1 MGSMI
6 SSIKRG
12 LESVSRFKR
21 TVTEM
26 RQNLSDVQ
34 HCTRDIVRMVNN
46 LHTISFEVKETVS
59 QCSMEIHRT
68 LCEQIYK
75 QFSDEDIENLS
86 HIVFYDECISKLNEM
101 QKIDGT
107 ISSGDFLA
115 HLFYETIARIREYEE
130 HWREDKTKF
139 ELLLGLEKY
148 LDESLRF
155 RIDTF
160 TSFDENTTMESNL
173 DSTYKAVEKSYS
185 AEFEEQCDIEVKDE
199 EWIPMNLLEN
209 KKSFSYRPKMAK
221 ERQQCRQRK
230 GVRIWKLKQKQLQ
243 NAAKKMKNLEVFCDL
258 LKHQNELHS
267 RLNDHLAK
275 QKGKMLDPVKSVFI
289 KRIIEGGDI
298 FQVENEK
305 YSPCMAK
312 FNAALEK
319 IIKKGDLRNLN
330 LKLNIKYDV
339 NMKELV
345 PVIENATLKIEN
357 MKEDIVSN
365 IDSVRAALLIDIKA
379 MQNDH
384 EPEMPDRRESLAIIP
399 FQETLNLVK
408 DKSADKLESN
418 VEEFVIKS
426 GLAEKIRKE
435 NLLKFA
441 QIPLSERE
449 TKRMIRKVIQQKA
462 SQREIEYAGFFF
474 NLLATTIRENIANGD
489 CTKEDALFIIL
500 DALQRNLNFE
510 RSSFLESEKDTFVAS
525 NEALVKF
532 KDLVTNIMASN
543 ELPGFILHKVL
554 NQEEISSALVNKAL
568 ALFIQEAFGREKSVP
583 LQMAW
588 KYLPKKRL
596 SPEFFVELERLLSQN
611 AKSEQVAVAINI
623 IKELVKIKEN
633 RVTIMELLGPQY

>member
-6 SSIKRG
+6 SSIKKG
-12 LESVSRFKR
+12 LESILRFKR
-21 TVTEM
+21 TVSEM
-26 RQNLSDVQ
+26 RQNLSDLQ

-46 LHTISFEVKETVS
+46 LHTISFEVKETVN
-59 QCSMEIHRT
+59 QCSMEIQRT
-68 LCEQIYK
+68 LCEQIY
-75 QFSDEDIENLS
+75 QQLSDEDVEKLS
-86 HIVFYDECISKLNEM
+86 HIVFYDEFISKLNEM
-101 QKIDGT
+101 QKIDGM

-115 HLFYETIARIREYEE
+115 HLFHDTIARIREYEE
-130 HWREDKTKF
+130 HWREDETKF
-139 ELLLGLEKY
+139 ALLVELEKY

-160 TSFDENTTMESNL
+160 TSFDENTTMESTL
-173 DSTYKAVEKSYS
+173 DGTYKTVEKSCS
-185 AEFEEQCDIEVKDE
+185 ADFEEQGDIEVKDE

-209 KKSFSYRPKMAK
+209 KKSLSCRPKMAK
-221 ERQQCRQRK
+221 SERGRQRY

-275 QKGKMLDPVKSVFI
+275 QKGMMLDPVRSVFVR
-289 KRIIEGGDI
+289 RIIEGGDI

-319 IIKKGDLRNLN
+319 IIKRGDLRNLN

-339 NMKELV
+339 NMKELL

-365 IDSVRAALLIDIKA
+365 IDNVRTALLVDIKA

-384 EPEMPDRRESLAIIP
+384 EADLQDRRESLAIIP

-408 DKSADKLESN
+408 DKSVDKLESN

-426 GLAEKIRKE
+426 GLVEKIRKE

-449 TKRMIRKVIQQKA
+449 MKRMIRKVIQQKA

-474 NLLATTIRENIANGD
+474 NLLATSIWENIANGD
-489 CTKEDALFIIL
+489 CTKEDALFKIL
-500 DALQRNLNFE
+500 DALQRKLNFE
-510 RSSFLESEKDTFVAS
+510 RSLFLESEKDTIVAS

-532 KDLVTNIMASN
+532 KDLATNIVASK
-543 ELPGFILHKVL
+543 ELPDFIIQKVL
-554 NQEEISSALVNKAL
+554 KQEEVSSALVNKVL
-568 ALFIQEAFGREKSVP
+568 ALVMREAFGREKSVP
-583 LQMAW
+583 LQVAW

-596 SPEFFVELERLLSQN
+596 SSEFVDELERLLSQN
-611 AKSEQVAVAINI
+611 DKSEQVAVAINI
-623 IKELVKIKEN
+623 IKELVKIKEKK
-633 RVTIMELLGPQY
+633 VTIMDLLAPQY